1 MRLRS
6 SRRTPDTL
14 HVSSRLPREAAQR
27 RWTAQVPT
35 GANPPCNHQLC
46 DLGKSPNLSELQQQH
61 GTLYHPSLGGVAEMM
76 PVMCVPSWQALN
88 QQSLVSHDCM
98 TPSGYHCLLSA
109 TEEVTLGDTRQLVP
123 RYRRQ
128 RCGLLRRQ
136 RWGLEPSSS
145 GLRAAL
151 LATPWACKG
160 HRGTEAADV
169 PSTLGKPQV
178 TRTKELSGP
187 GSLDCP
193 LPDFGSSLGILEDKA

>member
-1 MRLRS
+1 M
-6 SRRTPDTL
+6 PDTR
-14 HVSSRLPREAAQR
+14 HVSSRLPRGAAQR

-35 GANPPCNHQLC
+35 GASPPCNHQLC
-46 DLGKSPNLSELQQQH
+46 DRGKSPNLSELQQQH

-76 PVMCVPSWQALN
+76 PVECVPSWHALN
-88 QQSLVSHDCM
+88 QRSLVSHDCM

-109 TEEVTLGDTRQLVP
+109 TEEVTLGDTRRLV
-123 RYRRQ
+123 Q
-128 RCGLLRRQ
+128 GQRRQ

-145 GLRAAL
+145 GLRAAV

-160 HRGTEAADV
+160 HRRTEAADV

-178 TRTKELSGP
+178 TRTKELWDS

-193 LPDFGSSLGILEDKA
+193 LPDSGSALGILEDKA